1 MRMVAV
7 ILLLLLTTTPSLSL
21 PSQTMARPAGSSGA
35 TGRVSRP
42 TWHLVPAQEA
52 LATTISAL
60 PWSAQHGT
68 CRLAGRC
75 GAVVD
80 TSNRETI
87 NRRLAFWFLVI
98 YLSVLD
104 L

>member
-52 LATTISAL
+52 LASAESPPPPPL
-60 PWSAQHGT
+60 YHSPLNMVPAGS
-68 CRLAGRC
+68 LAD
-75 GAVVD
+75 VVP
-80 TSNRETI
+80 
-87 NRRLAFWFLVI
+87 
-98 YLSVLD
+98 
-104 L
+104 